1 MKALHTILFL
11 LSAASIASLVHAYE
25 YKYTSD
31 SDFDIL
37 VGIQFGGDVGDP
49 IYKKLVPKGSTQTF
63 ASGTDFPGVKV
74 GYCLK
79 QVFYIKNPTKEQ
91 QDNPKEADWK
101 ISKTLPVWGSKDRVS
116 NPAEIRKFLKDLR
129 AYDMSKK
136 AKDWVSGCGSI
147 DAYIM
152 QDSTGNIYFV
162 VPQTYTSGAAGRL
175 DVLDRTYK
183 EPSSK

>member
-11 LSAASIASLVHAYE
+11 LSVASIASLMQAYE
-25 YKYTSD
+25 YKYTND

-49 IYKKLVPKGSTQTF
+49 IYKKLVPKGSAQTF
-63 ASGTDFPGVKV
+63 TSGTDFPSIKI

-79 QVFYIKNPTKEQ
+79 QVFYIKNPTEQ
-91 QDNPKEADWK
+91 QKTDPKEADWK
-101 ISKTLPVWGSKDRVS
+101 TSKTLPVWGSKDIVS
-116 NPAEIRKFLKDLR
+116 KPGEVQKYLKDLR

-136 AKDWVSGCGSI
+136 AKDWVSECASI
-147 DAYIM
+147 NAYIM

-162 VPQTYTSGAAGRL
+162 VPQAYSSGPSGKL
-175 DVLDRTYK
+175 DVLDSTYK
-183 EPSSK
+183 EPSKK